1 MQEERNRSGPLKRIQ
16 PTRAFWSGRF
26 LQRMA
31 GVSLVPDAEV
41 RTQEGVVLAVSE
53 FKHPTTLGMLLE
65 FVTDSAQ
72 NLRERAGTWL
82 RAFPPQDSNDG
93 VYGALTQVLSR
104 QNS

>member
-1 MQEERNRSGPLKRIQ
+1 
-16 PTRAFWSGRF
+16 
-26 LQRMA
+26 
-31 GVSLVPDAEV
+31 
-41 RTQEGVVLAVSE
+41 
-53 FKHPTTLGMLLE
+53 MLLE